1 MQIMSQYAW
10 IISSIGLV
18 LVFIGWQVVYFN
30 AKKLATR
37 SESKSAID
45 HLVKILNEISD
56 FGCSYW
62 LSGGKNNGD
71 ATFYSLSVMGKV
83 TQSYE
88 FIRILQRRGIDI
100 NNDYLSNVSRS
111 ATLDC
116 EAVASLPNT
125 ELVAHAQGIM
135 DDCMGMISHIYHK
148 FEERYPAVKEET
160 LEEWSQSLGP
170 KQG

>member
-1 MQIMSQYAW
+1 MQTMSEYAW
-10 IISSIGLV
+10 VISSVGLV

-45 HLVKILNEISD
+45 HLIKILNEISD
-56 FGCSYW
+56 FSCTYW
-62 LSGGKNNGD
+62 LSGGKSTSD
-71 ATFYSLSVMGKV
+71 ATFYLFSIMSKV

-88 FIRILQRRGIDI
+88 FVKILQRRGISISDE
-100 NNDYLSNVSRS
+100 YLTNVSMG

-116 EAVASLPNT
+116 EAVSGFSPD
-125 ELVAHAQGIM
+125 ELTAHAQEVM
-135 DDCMGMISHIYHK
+135 ERCMSMISHIYQQ
-148 FEERYPAVKEET
+148 FEDRYPAIKEET
-160 LEEWSQSLGP
+160 LEEWSQNLGP